1 MPGKVFLSMVMCV
14 MVYSSC
20 YGESALDRVS
30 SSYLF
35 GDYSNAVCEG
45 LAAAEDE
52 NNPEVLYRL
61 GLSYLK
67 LGNYAKAR
75 NNFRT
80 IIKKF
85 RESQFYQPALVK
97 LADAYFF
104 EKDLQKAKSLYQEL
118 LSKDIASTFQPLIYL
133 RLGQIAGKEGQWN
146 EEKKYVEI
154 IQKEYP
160 QSIENTYAQILEKRG
175 YFFTIQVGAFSQRK
189 NALNL
194 LNELKAK
201 YPAYLVRE
209 NFDDIIL
216 YKVRIGKFKEK
227 GYVEK
232 IKRSLIKDGYAS
244 RIYP

>member
-1 MPGKVFLSMVMCV
+1 
-14 MVYSSC
+14 
-20 YGESALDRVS
+20 
-30 SSYLF
+30 LF
-35 GDYSNAVCEG
+35 GDYSNAICEG

-52 NNPEVLYRL
+52 NKPEALYRL

-67 LGNYAKAR
+67 VGDYAKAR

-85 RESQFYQPALVK
+85 RASQFYQPALVK
-97 LADAYFF
+97 LADAYFL
-104 EKDLQKAKSLYQEL
+104 EKDLEKARSLYLDL
-118 LSKDIASTFQPLIYL
+118 LSKNLTSTFQPLIYL
-133 RLGQIAGKEGQWN
+133 RLAQIAGKQGAWD

-154 IQKEYP
+154 IKEEHP
-160 QSIENTYAQILEKRG
+160 RTIESKYAQILEKRG

-189 NALNL
+189 NALTL

-201 YPAYLVRE
+201 YPTYLVRE
-209 NFDDIIL
+209 RFDDITL
-216 YKVRIGKFKEK
+216 YKVRIGKFKER